1 MIRLKGMIDRVPRT
15 AFYVAAALVQIVLIA
30 IMVIDR
36 VRVLRT
42 GVEVKLHTHAV
53 DPRDFLRGD
62 YVTLG
67 YDMSTLPAGDLK
79 ETPFRSATIFVK
91 LAPDEE
97 GFYKP
102 ISVHSQPVAVD
113 GKELLMRGRVRSPC
127 GQVYCDTLWLSY
139 GIERYFVPEGEG
151 RAIELSRNAGKVAVV
166 AAVTSSGRAAIKR
179 LLIDGKPIYDEPLF

>member
-1 MIRLKGMIDRVPRT
+1 MVGLCAGVAVDGELARVCSTRRHPAARRRWLARYCIRDSGDYLDGRRITAAPRCVPRGCRHCCDRSRQRARAADAGGGTPMIRLKGMIDRVPRT

-67 YDMSTLPAGDLK
+67 YDMSTL
-79 ETPFRSATIFVK
+79 FF
-91 LAPDEE
+91 
-97 GFYKP
+97 
-102 ISVHSQPVAVD
+102 
-113 GKELLMRGRVRSPC
+113 LMIRRP
-127 GQVYCDTLWLSY
+127 
-139 GIERYFVPEGEG
+139 P
-151 RAIELSRNAGKVAVV
+151 
-166 AAVTSSGRAAIKR
+166 
-179 LLIDGKPIYDEPLF
+179 